1 MRDKRIDQKRSHA
14 KKSDFVQIVCL
25 NGSIKEILD
34 TLRHRGKKNL
44 HIIER
49 TLEILTGLSLK
60 GYEGKAVGTMFLIGD
75 IEGVKKNTTPMII
88 NPFKGWRNVNI
99 MEGKRQRTFEAFSQL
114 DGAIV
119 IDSRGN
125 AHSAGRMVH
134 VKDDPTCGREFAVQ
148 KPWDS
153 GGTGTRSRASKYITE
168 VTKTVSITLS
178 MNGDISVYHGGKEIG
193 RLKRDICSVKT
204 DDMDI
209 FIK

>member
-1 MRDKRIDQKRSHA
+1 MRDERS
-14 KKSDFVQIVCL
+14 KKTGTGSNKSDYVQIVCL
-25 NGSIKEILD
+25 NGSIHEILG
-34 TLRHRGKKNL
+34 TLRGRGKKNL
-44 HIIER
+44 NIIER
-49 TLEILTGLSLK
+49 TLEIITGLSLK

-88 NPFKGWRNVNI
+88 NPFKGWRDVNI
-99 MEGKRQRTFEAFSQL
+99 MDGKRQRTFEAFSQL

-134 VKDDPTCGREFAVQ
+134 VKDDPTCGKEFSVQ

-168 VTKTVSITLS
+168 VSKTVAITLS
-178 MNGDISVYHGGKEIG
+178 MNGDISIYHGGKEIG
-193 RLKRDICSVKT
+193 SLKRDICMVRT
-204 DDMDI
+204 DSTDI
-209 FIK
+209 IIR

>member
-1 MRDKRIDQKRSHA
+1 MMEKRTGQKENPGRHSE
-14 KKSDFVQIVCL
+14 FVQIVCL
-25 NGSIKEILD
+25 NGSIKEIID
-34 TLRHRGKKNL
+34 TLGRRGKKNL
-44 HIIER
+44 HIVER

-99 MEGKRQRTFEAFSQL
+99 MDGKRQRTFEAFSQL

-134 VKDDPTCGREFAVQ
+134 VKDDPTCGREFAAK

-168 VTKTVSITLS
+168 VSKTVSITLS

-193 RLKRDICSVKT
+193 RLRRDICSVKS
-204 DDMDI
+204 DSMDI

>member
-1 MRDKRIDQKRSHA
+1 MRDERKKRPGTDKTRSEY
-14 KKSDFVQIVCL
+14 VQIVCL
-25 NGSIKEILD
+25 NGSIAEILD
-34 TLRHRGKKNL
+34 ALRNRGKKNL
-44 HIIER
+44 NIIER
-49 TLEILTGLSLK
+49 TLQILTGLSLK

-88 NPFKGWRNVNI
+88 NPFKGWRDVNI
-99 MEGKRQRTFEAFSQL
+99 MESKRQSTFEAFSQL

-134 VKDDPTCGREFAVQ
+134 VKDDPTCGKEFAAQ

-178 MNGDISVYHGGKEIG
+178 MNGDIFVYHGGKEIG
-193 RLKRDICSVKT
+193 RLKRDICTVKT
-204 DDMDI
+204 DSMGI